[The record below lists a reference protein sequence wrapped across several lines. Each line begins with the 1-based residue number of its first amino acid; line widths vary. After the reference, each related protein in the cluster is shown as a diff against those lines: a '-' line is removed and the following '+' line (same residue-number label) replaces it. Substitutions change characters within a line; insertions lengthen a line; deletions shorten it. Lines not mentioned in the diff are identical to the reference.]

1 MGGNILVFKK
11 LIETKGTLLLA
22 SMEIHPHFITASNWH
37 NEIPSPFARE
47 QLISLITL
55 IVGYPC
61 HITCFPYDTIN
72 KVSIL
77 VVRKSQQCVTDWIDI
92 DIEGYLSVRRDQY
105 PANRIKAIPVIQ
117 ARVDAYNETLT
128 VLQYSDSE

>member
-1 MGGNILVFKK
+1 
-11 LIETKGTLLLA
+11 
-22 SMEIHPHFITASNWH
+22 MEIHPHFITASNWH
-37 NEIPSPFARE
+37 NGIPSPFAR
-47 QLISLITL
+47 QQFIDLIVL

-61 HITCFPYDTIN
+61 ELTCVPYESVSKI
-72 KVSIL
+72 SIL
-77 VVRKSQQCVTDWIDI
+77 VVKEGQQFVTDWLSM

-105 PANRIKAIPVIQ
+105 PAKKVKGISAIQ